1 MLQTIRIITYITSPH
16 TYRSIH
22 KGWDWKDD
30 LKLFNYDDFKG
41 NSVFYLEYNLFMA
54 YQTIKKE
61 RNKLQG
67 IILKGNSHPLG
78 ETLSMCLG
86 ETLYMC
92 LGETLYMCLG
102 VCLYQRPNPWSPM
115 YGFWT
120 DRIKIFAPKKYSLLK
135 IWLIFYLFNN
145 FECF

>member
-1 MLQTIRIITYITSPH
+1 MNFGHILQIYTCNLLNISNVTNNSNNYIHNISTYIQEYPQ
-16 TYRSIH
+16 RMR
-22 KGWDWKDD
+22 
-30 LKLFNYDDFKG
+30 LKRRPETLYYDDFKG

-54 YQTIKKE
+54 YQTIKKK

-67 IILKGNSHPLG
+67 IILKGNSHP
-78 ETLSMCLG
+78 
-86 ETLYMC
+86 

-135 IWLIFYLFNN
+135 I
-145 FECF
+145 

>member
-78 ETLSMCLG
+78 ETL
-86 ETLYMC
+86 
-92 LGETLYMCLG
+92 YMCLG